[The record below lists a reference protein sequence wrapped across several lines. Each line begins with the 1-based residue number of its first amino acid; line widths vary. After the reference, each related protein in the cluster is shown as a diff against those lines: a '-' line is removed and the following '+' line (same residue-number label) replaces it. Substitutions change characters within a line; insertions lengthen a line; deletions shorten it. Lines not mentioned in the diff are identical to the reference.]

1 MGVRRDWSGWSH
13 TALRI
18 RTANARKDS
27 RQTVEF
33 WVANFD
39 ETSPRWSCRIA
50 WYMGGKAK
58 KNTPYSEIIVCY
70 KKGGREAST
79 RDTDMDGYGISDD
92 DNAIE

>member
-1 MGVRRDWSGWSH
+1 
-13 TALRI
+13 
-18 RTANARKDS
+18 
-27 RQTVEF
+27 
-33 WVANFD
+33 
-39 ETSPRWSCRIA
+39 
-50 WYMGGKAK
+50 MGGKAK